1 MGGRSQSV
9 AAAEDRDS
17 GGIRAMREGAF
28 MLSGDFTEKEAKAIL
43 DRVYIQMK
51 NKTPAEIGY
60 EVRKSCRVR

>member
-1 MGGRSQSV
+1 
-9 AAAEDRDS
+9 
-17 GGIRAMREGAF
+17 